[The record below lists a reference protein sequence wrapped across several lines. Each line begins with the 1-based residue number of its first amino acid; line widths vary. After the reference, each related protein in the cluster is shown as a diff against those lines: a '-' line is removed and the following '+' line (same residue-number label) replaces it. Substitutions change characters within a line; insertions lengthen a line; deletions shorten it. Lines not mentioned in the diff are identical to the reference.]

1 MFKKVCFIS
10 LLFFSLNAHA
20 SHDVCIAIYP
30 TPPEC
35 LHDEGD
41 DNKSDDNKNILIAGA
56 VVAGVYFY
64 FKKDKDINSYNI
76 NDGLTLYK
84 GKKIK
89 VSFLSNRLYQHSEH
103 SYQPATISSFNE
115 FYSYP
120 GYNILTFD
128 LSPGF
133 KRH

>member
-1 MFKKVCFIS
+1 MFKKICFIS

-56 VVAGVYFY
+56 VVAGLYLYFN
-64 FKKDKDINSYNI
+64 KDKDIDSYNI

-89 VSFLSNRLYQHSEH
+89 VSFLSNRGYQQSEDI
-103 SYQPATISSFNE
+103 YQPSAIHPFNDLE
-115 FYSYP
+115 HYQNH
-120 GYNILTFD
+120 NILSID
-128 LSPGF
+128 LSPWT